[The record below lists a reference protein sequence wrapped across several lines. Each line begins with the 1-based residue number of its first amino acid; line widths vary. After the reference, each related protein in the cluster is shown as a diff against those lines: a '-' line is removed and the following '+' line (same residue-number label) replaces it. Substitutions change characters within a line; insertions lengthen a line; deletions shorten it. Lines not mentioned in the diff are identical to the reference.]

1 MYFCGPKYL
10 ILRNEFDIFKSKKDL
25 KPKIEDILLIFGG
38 SDPSNHTSTV
48 LEKLNDDL
56 RINIVL
62 GPEFKHFDNLD
73 KILKNKPAD
82 NVIVHKEPGN
92 VAELMYNADLVI
104 TSPGLSMFEAVY
116 VGSPVLVISQNA
128 LQNRYYSPLN
138 YEYLIKKSDIDNLE
152 EYMRDLSSLT
162 KRNEVIAYFNRLE
175 VGQGKSEIIDYLSQ
189 IILEKESNS
198 TIKK

>member
-1 MYFCGPKYL
+1 M
-10 ILRNEFDIFKSKKDL
+10 
-25 KPKIEDILLIFGG
+25 
-38 SDPSNHTSTV
+38 
-48 LEKLNDDL
+48 
-56 RINIVL
+56 
-62 GPEFKHFDNLD
+62 
-73 KILKNKPAD
+73 KNKPAD